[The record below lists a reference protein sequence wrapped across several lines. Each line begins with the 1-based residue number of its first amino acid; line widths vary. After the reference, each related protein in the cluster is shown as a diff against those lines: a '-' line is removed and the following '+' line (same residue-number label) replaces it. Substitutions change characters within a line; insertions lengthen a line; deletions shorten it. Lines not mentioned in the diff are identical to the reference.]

1 MAILVRET
9 FAIYPSFSIS
19 FNITMNIAIVGATG
33 NVGRKILEVLEKK
46 KLVIDNLYLLAS
58 SRSAGS
64 KINFNSQDHEIL
76 NLETFDFSKV
86 KITFFAAGGKISE
99 TFVEKAAKHS
109 LVIDNSSFYRMD
121 PDVPLI
127 VPQVNSDHLNNI
139 KKNIIANPN
148 CSTAQLVIVLKP
160 LHDLFKIK
168 RIVVSTY
175 QSVSGGGK
183 APMDELI
190 EQTKQVLQNDKV
202 ESKNFTKQIA
212 FNVIPHIDVFADD
225 GYTKEELKMTNET
238 KKILDDKIDLTATC
252 VRLPVLV
259 SHSESVNIEFE
270 NPFSLEKVRDALDN
284 FEGCKVIDDRS
295 DGGYSTPLEAEGR
308 DETFI
313 SRIREDK
320 TIKNGLNMWI
330 VSDNLL
336 RGAALNAVEIAETLI
351 KNNFYGK

>member
-1 MAILVRET
+1 
-9 FAIYPSFSIS
+9 
-19 FNITMNIAIVGATG
+19 MNLAIVGATG
-33 NVGRKILEVLEKK
+33 NVGRKVLEVLEKK
-46 KLVIDNLYLLAS
+46 ELSFDNLYLVAS
-58 SRSAGS
+58 SKSAGK
-64 KINFNSQDHEIL
+64 KISFKGKEHEIFD
-76 NLETFDFSKV
+76 LESFDFSKT
-86 KITFFAAGGKISE
+86 KIVFFAAGGKISE
-99 TFVEKAAKHS
+99 KFAEIAAKNS
-109 LVIDNSSFYRMD
+109 LVIDNSSYYRMD
-121 PDVPLI
+121 PNVPLV
-127 VPQVNSDHLNNI
+127 VPQVNSETLKNI

-148 CSTAQLVIVLKP
+148 CSTAQLVIALKP
-160 LHDLFKIK
+160 LHDLFIIK

-190 EQTKQVLQNDKV
+190 EQTKQVLQNNKV
-202 ESKNFTKQIA
+202 DSKNFTKQIA
-212 FNVIPHIDVFADD
+212 FNVIPHIDVFTDD

-270 NPFSLEKVRDALDN
+270 NPFSLEKVRDALEN